1 MTKLLLLLGIVD
13 QMNLLKRMNLLLPL
27 TKMKKKRR
35 ATIDLRLEGDLVQEQ
50 LLWSLRGVRQQ

>member
-13 QMNLLKRMNLLLPL
+13 QMNLLKRMNLLLSL

-35 ATIDLRLEGDLVQEQ
+35 VTIDLRLEGDLVQEQ
-50 LLWSLRGVRQQ
+50 SLWSLRGVRQQ